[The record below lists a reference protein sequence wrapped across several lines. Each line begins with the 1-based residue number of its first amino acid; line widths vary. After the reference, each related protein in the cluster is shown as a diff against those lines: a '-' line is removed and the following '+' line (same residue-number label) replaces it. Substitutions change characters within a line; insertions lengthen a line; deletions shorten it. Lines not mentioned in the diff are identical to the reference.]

1 VDQELSDMLLYIG
14 WADVAC
20 VLTEW

>member
-1 VDQELSDMLLYIG
+1 VDQELSDMLLYMG